1 MTKEILISGDLRQIC
16 FDTPSRNLNMVEV
29 LNEVLRMNVYP
40 TLYFDVIP
48 FREDDDLSALLAFYM
63 EKSPM
68 YFDNRFIWSNLAD
81 IITGESKN
89 IELPSPFIKNTPND
103 RLLEIGFFGRMW
115 SKNSDALGGDHFSLS
130 NIKYTANGMY
140 LLVRFE

>member
-68 YFDNRFIWSNLAD
+68 YFDNRCIWSNLAD

-89 IELPSPFIKNTPND
+89 IELPSPSLRTLPMIVCW
-103 RLLEIGFFGRMW
+103 RLGFSVECGVRTLTHWVGITF
-115 SKNSDALGGDHFSLS
+115 LCQIS
-130 NIKYTANGMY
+130 NILLTACTY
-140 LLVRFE
+140 W